1 MERMYYKQEYQKLT
15 GTKINNAWRLCI
27 NSDDVSLY
35 RVFKN
40 AWGNWTVQKTDFEE
54 LFWMFD
60 TKNEAMEEAE
70 FKSGIY
76 SGRFGEVKRPRARN
90 K

>member
-1 MERMYYKQEYQKLT
+1 MERMYYKREAGKLT
-15 GTKINNAWRLCI
+15 GMPVPNKWRLCI
-27 NSDDVSLY
+27 NSDDVALY

-40 AWGNWTVQKTDFEE
+40 ACRSWTVQKIDFEE
-54 LFWMFD
+54 LYWMFD

-76 SGRFGEVKRPRARN
+76 SGRFDDVKRPRARN